1 MKISF
6 EVIVGSNK
14 FTIEDT
20 IESTAD
26 LFKKVSFFS
35 QLPKEGPNGEKD
47 LTLKFRTTKEGYEY
61 YSIYS
66 PSANKELSLGQS
78 LKDEGA
84 LFIKFSEGWI
94 DVPTG
99 DGSSKKKTK
108 SKVSSK
114 QVDLDEEGDDLEETP
129 VYTKSK
135 AKVSKRVVEEDEDE
149 DEDEAP
155 VQAKSKTKAKVSKR
169 VVDEDE
175 DEDLD
180 SEGFSALDA
189 FLG

>member
-1 MKISF
+1 MKVSF

-14 FTIEDT
+14 FTVEDT

-47 LTLKFRTTKEGYEY
+47 LTLKYRTTKEGYEY

-99 DGSSKKKTK
+99 DSSSKKKTK

-114 QVDLDEEGDDLEETP
+114 QVDLDEDDDDLEETP
-129 VYTKSK
+129 IYTKSK
-135 AKVSKRVVEEDEDE
+135 AKVSKRVVEEDEE
-149 DEDEAP
+149 EDEAP
-155 VQAKSKTKAKVSKR
+155 VQAKTKSKVSKR
-169 VVDEDE
+169 VVEEDE